1 MWLILLGSEHTV
13 SNQQAATLTT
23 LLNQINYMR
32 DAVDPDMTGLA
43 MGMFFMVAAAPH
55 SEGVPMSRVIER
67 MNMSASTC
75 SRNIYLMSSGFV
87 RNNDPR
93 KGFGILRTE
102 TTPGDRR
109 SLTVYLTPKGV
120 QVAKGLAQVK

>member
-1 MWLILLGSEHTV
+1 MS
-13 SNQQAATLTT
+13 SPQATFTT

-32 DAVDPDMTGLA
+32 EAVDPDMTGLA

>member
-1 MWLILLGSEHTV
+1 MTSTA
-13 SNQQAATLTT
+13 QAAAITFVD
-23 LLNQINYMR
+23 QINYIR
-32 DAVDPDMTGLA
+32 EAVDPDITGLA
-43 MGMFFMVAAAPH
+43 MGMFVLVAAAPH
-55 SEGVPMSRVIER
+55 SEGVPMSRIIER

-75 SRNIYLMSSGFV
+75 SRNIYLLSSGFV

-93 KGFGILRTE
+93 KGFGLLRTE

-120 QVAKGLAQVK
+120 QVAKGLAQIK